1 MPHNPLIDF
10 DSELFAS
17 FEEKTRNFEDKTK
30 GQILETVKGY
40 LENIFLINKD
50 NIDLFEDLQDKCM
63 NFKEAYLKILDFELE
78 GEDETGYLDTLK
90 NCVRNT
96 DII

>member
-1 MPHNPLIDF
+1 LPHNPLIDF

-17 FEEKTRNFEDKTK
+17 FEEKTTNFEDRTK
-30 GQILETVKGY
+30 GRILETVKGF

-50 NIDLFEDLQDKCM
+50 NIDSFEDLEDKCM

-78 GEDETGYLDTLK
+78 GEDENGYLDTLK